1 MWHTSDAMHTTN
13 PVFHLWPLK
22 TVHLLLR
29 VIQTSLGGHV
39 KPFARSF
46 RFERV
51 PVQRRCSVNTS
62 TALKHIVGE
71 TLLGASI
78 AVFPHSLVS
87 IRLSSAYCILSL
99 KTARVDLLMRG
110 F

>member
-1 MWHTSDAMHTTN
+1 MWHTCDTMHTTN
-13 PVFHLWPLK
+13 PVFHLCPLK
-22 TVHLLLR
+22 TVHVLLR
-29 VIQTSLGGHV
+29 VVQSSLGGHV

-51 PVQRRCSVNTS
+51 PVPRHCSVNTS
-62 TALKHIVGE
+62 TVLQHIVGE

-87 IRLSSAYCILSL
+87 IRVSSAYCILSL
-99 KTARVDLLMRG
+99 KTARVDLLMHG